1 MMVEFLPIFLPGLQG
16 HGVCTNVYRLGVGGL
31 LHVCLGRTVSSSARG
46 HKTDIQPVVLFTT
59 RSPLSESL
67 CMVIEDISCPFLLM
81 KLIIYAEES
90 KFLEETLD
98 MTVALICHVL
108 LLLIMSFASSH
119 MKQTL
124 VYFLTFFFLFW
135 A

>member
-1 MMVEFLPIFLPGLQG
+1 M
-16 HGVCTNVYRLGVGGL
+16 
-31 LHVCLGRTVSSSARG
+31 SSSVRG
-46 HKTDIQPVVLFTT
+46 HKTVIQPVILFTT
-59 RSPLSESL
+59 RLPLSKSL
-67 CMVIEDISCPFLLM
+67 RIVIENISCPFLLM

-119 MKQTL
+119 IKQNL
-124 VYFLTFFFLFW
+124 VYFFTFFFSLSLTVGLFYLTCSSCSV
-135 A
+135 AHYGL